1 MYIVIEN
8 WGFLKESQILISLGH
23 LLITFAKDVMMLYAG
38 RVFADISQG
47 LIHFHKQNIMI
58 YEIGQKLAI

>member
-8 WGFLKESQILISLGH
+8 RGFIKESHTLISLGH

-38 RVFADISQG
+38 RVFSGISQG
-47 LIHFHKQNIMI
+47 IIHKQTNI
-58 YEIGQKLAI
+58 KLAKD